1 MYDSIKD
8 FKGKKY
14 TGMKVGGTHAWNY
27 NEGKWWETKKS
38 PDEWNIKFDCV
49 KTRMKAAPINSGA
62 GIGSKFHWYIL
73 ADQIATKLD
82 TNSYMTVMEG
92 LKFKLGHKRPH
103 WKSFSY
109 EYPEQLSYKERVI
122 QILEETL
129 KRLKNDSS
137 QSDILSF

>member
-8 FKGKKY
+8 FKEKKY
-14 TGMKVGGTHAWNY
+14 TGMRVGGTHAWNY

-38 PDEWNIKFDCV
+38 PDEWDIKFECI

-62 GIGSKFHWYIL
+62 GIGSTFHWYIL

-109 EYPEQLSYKERVI
+109 EYPKQLSYKERVI

-137 QSDILSF
+137 QPDILSF